1 MKKSFIRFVSELF
14 LPPVSATGQW
24 DVEVAS
30 GVELRSKVAAVVGRV
45 IAVAAAFVAA
55 LSFDAVYLLSML

>member
-14 LPPVSATGQW
+14 LPPVNATGQW

-30 GVELRSKVAAVVGRV
+30 GVELRSKVAAVV
-45 IAVAAAFVAA
+45 AVAAAVVAA
-55 LSFDAVYLLSML
+55 LSFDAVYLVSML